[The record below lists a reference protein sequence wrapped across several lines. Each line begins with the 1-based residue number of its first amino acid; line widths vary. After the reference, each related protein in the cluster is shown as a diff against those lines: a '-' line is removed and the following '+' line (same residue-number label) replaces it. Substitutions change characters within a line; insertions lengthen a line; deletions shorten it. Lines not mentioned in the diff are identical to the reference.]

1 MIATTLRGLLAR
13 KRRLLAT
20 TTAVVLGVAF
30 LVATLTVGDT
40 MRAGFA
46 QGFADVYAG
55 VDVTVRSTVT
65 VGSEPKVRDVVDAD
79 VIASLAELDGV
90 AAVVPVVEGVGTIV
104 GADGNRIGGG
114 GPPTVATNWIEDL
127 SINPI
132 ASPRAERPA
141 GRARS

>member
-46 QGFADVYAG
+46 QGFAEVYAG

-65 VGSEPKVRDVVDAD
+65 VGSEPEVRDVVDAD
-79 VIASLAELDGV
+79 VIASLTELDGV
-90 AAVVPVVEGVGTIV
+90 AAVVPVVEGIGTIV

-114 GPPTVATNWIEDL
+114 GPRPSPPTGSTIRP
-127 SINPI
+127 STPI

-141 GRARS
+141 ARARS